1 VSNEKV
7 KIGIALAAGLC
18 IGGGV
23 GYLVAERKI
32 RSQTEKEIDDVR
44 NMFNRLRE
52 EDAEQARTDWSSQ
65 PEEEAEDDG
74 EGSGDYAPELLEE
87 EAVKQGYGTVTE
99 LSSRHINPNY
109 VAGLIKDRNYVAP
122 TEKDPEDIREEE
134 EVRNIR
140 IVNPNRDHDPDDVT
154 QWDRDPQ
161 RPYVITDQEFRIDRP
176 ELEKLSLT
184 YYRGDDTLTEADG
197 SFIPDQ
203 DGTAGDDNLHQF
215 FGLASGD
222 PYLLHIRNERV
233 GADFEITLNEG
244 SFAQEVLGF
253 NIEEKMIK
261 ESKKG
266 IKKMRS
272 HE

>member
-32 RSQTEKEIDDVR
+32 RSKTEKEINDVR
-44 NMFNRLRE
+44 DLFNRLRD
-52 EDAEQARTDWSSQ
+52 EDAEQARVDWSSQ
-65 PEEEAEDDG
+65 PSEEEEDDG
-74 EGSGDYAPELLEE
+74 EGYADPDPQLLEE
-87 EAVKQGYGTVTE
+87 EAVKHGYGTVTE
-99 LSSRHINPNY
+99 LNSRHINPSY

-122 TEKDPEDIREEE
+122 TEKEPEDLREEE

-140 IVNPNRDHDPDDVT
+140 IVNPNRDVDPNDVT
-154 QWDRDPQ
+154 EWDRDPNV
-161 RPYVITDQEFRIDRP
+161 PYVITEREFAIDRQEF
-176 ELEKLSLT
+176 EKISLT

-197 SFIPDQ
+197 SYIPDQ
-203 DGTAGDDNLHQF
+203 DGTAGDDNLHNH